1 MKLKFTIISIL
12 LICTLVSPAFGAL
25 GEKEYPRF
33 FDEPWDHSP
42 ITVYID
48 DVNTPLHYSHTY
60 RTAIVDA
67 TKYWEN
73 GGNGKL
79 YYNPDFEIVDNP
91 NADIYVM
98 WVETMEEV
106 TGAEDGVAGYCRPEI
121 AAGRFVRA
129 SIVLEVGDKRG
140 YSWQQYGDANM
151 EQIAIHEFGHALGLD
166 HSNDKKDIMYPSYE
180 QRENVNPLLLEKTY
194 PIIIAIVLIAI
205 GVLGYLGTGWLRY
218 HKKIKSLEDEH
229 FKK

>member
-1 MKLKFTIISIL
+1 MKLKLTIISIL
-12 LICTLVSPAFGAL
+12 LICTLVTPAFGAL

-60 RTAIVDA
+60 RAAIVDA

-79 YYNPDFEIVDNP
+79 YYNPDFEIVDSP
-91 NADIYVM
+91 DADIYVM

-106 TGAEDGVAGYCRPEI
+106 TGADEGVAGYCRPEI
-121 AAGRFVRA
+121 AAGRFIA
-129 SIVLEVGDKRG
+129 SALCALIPILNATK
-140 YSWQQYGDANM
+140 QYRSR
-151 EQIAIHEFGHALGLD
+151 L
-166 HSNDKKDIMYPSYE
+166 
-180 QRENVNPLLLEKTY
+180 
-194 PIIIAIVLIAI
+194 IIWI
-205 GVLGYLGTGWLRY
+205 LGY
-218 HKKIKSLEDEH
+218 KAAAESPNKD
-229 FKK
+229 